1 MMASCFS
8 PNKIPPVGVV
18 AGALA
23 GGAYQAT
30 RILINKGQH

>member
-1 MMASCFS
+1 MMASCFAPS
-8 PNKIPPVGVV
+8 KIPPVGVV

-30 RILINKGQH
+30 RILIKGQQP